1 MVLYRSQGKHM
12 PRKSRQLRLQQAQ
25 ELHAAWAESP
35 FANDWR
41 HRFIGDMISR
51 LERDRGTSTKQR
63 NWLDSLIEEGVPAA
77 ENKNPELVAQIDV
90 AVAAF
95 EKAGGAYNW
104 EREVLVDMRPRV
116 LLGKKMSEKQMSL
129 LTRLIFDGE
138 QIAAGNIWA
147 PDEEMVQDLKHAV
160 KLYNGYASMW
170 RNERPAV
177 YRAVTEAADFLKN
190 GTALKAAA
198 AQKLLKAVGGKLKKV
213 KNPRFKSGDVGKH
226 STRTYNPSTYSYEEA
241 EVERL
246 VCVSDV
252 YVTENGAIVND
263 WLLPTGELKTIP
275 ADRVAKR

>member
-1 MVLYRSQGKHM
+1 M
-12 PRKSRQLRLQQAQ
+12 PRKSRTLRLQQAQ
-25 ELHAAWAESP
+25 ALDTAWAASP

-41 HRFIGDMISR
+41 HRFIRDMIAR

-63 NWLDSLIEEGVPAA
+63 NWLDTLIEEGVPAA

-95 EKAGGAYNW
+95 ENAGAAYNW

-116 LLGKKMSEKQMSL
+116 LLGKSLSEKQMHL

-160 KLYNGYASMW
+160 NLYNGYAQMW
-170 RNERPAV
+170 RSERPAV
-177 YRAVTEAADFLKN
+177 YRAVVETKAFLEN

-198 AQKLLKAVGGKLKKV
+198 AQRLLKAVAGKLKKI
-213 KNPRFKSGDVGKH
+213 KSPRFKSGDVGKL
-226 STRTYNPSTYSYEEA
+226 TKRTYDRNTRSYEVTA
-241 EVERL
+241 VERL
-246 VCVSDV
+246 VCMSDV

-263 WLLPTGELKTIP
+263 WLLPTGEFKTI
-275 ADRVAKR
+275 AAEKVAKR

>member
-1 MVLYRSQGKHM
+1 M
-12 PRKSRQLRLQQAQ
+12 PRKSRTLRLQQAQ
-25 ELHAAWAESP
+25 ALDTAWAASP

-41 HRFIGDMISR
+41 HRFIRDMIAR

-63 NWLDSLIEEGVPAA
+63 NWLDTLIEEGVPAA
-77 ENKNPELVAQIDV
+77 ENKNPELVAQIDA

-95 EKAGGAYNW
+95 EKAGEAYNW

-116 LLGKKMSEKQMSL
+116 LLGKQMSEKQMGL

-138 QIAAGNIWA
+138 QIAAGNIWT

-160 KLYNGYASMW
+160 KLYNGYAQMW

-177 YRAVTEAADFLKN
+177 YRAVVETKAFLEN

-198 AQKLLKAVGGKLKKV
+198 AQKLLKAVSGKLKKV
-213 KNPRFKSGDVGKH
+213 EKPRWKAGAIGRWIE
-226 STRTYNPSTYSYEEA
+226 RTPVPTSYGCTYEQTPHR
-241 EVERL
+241 V
-246 VCVSDV
+246 VCMSDV

-263 WLLPTGELKTIP
+263 WLLPTGEFKTLE
-275 ADRVAKR
+275 AERVAKR